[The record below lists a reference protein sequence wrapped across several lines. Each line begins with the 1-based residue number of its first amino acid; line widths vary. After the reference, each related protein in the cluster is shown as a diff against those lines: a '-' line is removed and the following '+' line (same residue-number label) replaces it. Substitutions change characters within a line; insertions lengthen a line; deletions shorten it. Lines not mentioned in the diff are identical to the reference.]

1 MAYAKHLQ
9 MGVPRDEEL
18 KEFVSIEF
26 ISWAKTKKKEFAASE
41 PRRQVKRR

>member
-18 KEFVSIEF
+18 KEFVSIEAY
-26 ISWAKTKKKEFAASE
+26 ILGYNKERGIWGF
-41 PRRQVKRR
+41 